1 MVKRKPGKTKK
12 KGSGKISWI
21 KLFAVAI
28 VLMQL
33 VRSGFFG
40 ELPSEEDLASI
51 RNEQATLV
59 LDRDGALIGKLFAQ
73 DRTNVKFE
81 DLPKHLVNALVATED
96 SRFFSHEGVD
106 GRSYVRVF
114 FRTLLGRDKSGG
126 GGSTISQ
133 QIIKNLFGS

>member
-28 VLMQL
+28 VCVLVGFFTLMQL

-81 DLPKHLVNALVATED
+81 DLPKHLVNALVATE
-96 SRFFSHEGVD
+96 
-106 GRSYVRVF
+106 
-114 FRTLLGRDKSGG
+114 
-126 GGSTISQ
+126 
-133 QIIKNLFGS
+133 

>member
-28 VLMQL
+28 VCVLVGFFTLMQL

-106 GRSYVRVF
+106 GRRYVRVF
-114 FRTLLGRDKSGG
+114 FRT
-126 GGSTISQ
+126 
-133 QIIKNLFGS
+133 